1 VLILAIK
8 FEEEGMHID
17 EGKKFDKR
25 NIPKNLK
32 NGIIAQKDYEIY
44 LSKLPDVSDK
54 LFNPEE
60 TPAELDEL
68 ESIKDSEILPKKRGL
83 KKKAKG
89 KGK

>member
-1 VLILAIK
+1 
-8 FEEEGMHID
+8 MHID

-25 NIPKNLK
+25 NIAKNVK
-32 NGIIAQKDYEIY
+32 NGVINQKDYEFY

-60 TPAELDEL
+60 TSAELDEL
-68 ESIKDSEILPKKRGL
+68 EPKKDSEILPKKKGL

>member
-60 TPAELDEL
+60 TSAELDEL

>member
-1 VLILAIK
+1 
-8 FEEEGMHID
+8 MHID

-25 NIPKNLK
+25 NIAKNVK
-32 NGIIAQKDYEIY
+32 NGVIAQKDYEFY

-60 TPAELDEL
+60 TSAELDEL
-68 ESIKDSEILPKKRGL
+68 EQKKDSEILPKKRGL

>member
-1 VLILAIK
+1 
-8 FEEEGMHID
+8 MHID

>member
-1 VLILAIK
+1 
-8 FEEEGMHID
+8 MHID

-25 NIPKNLK
+25 NIAKNVK
-32 NGIIAQKDYEIY
+32 SGVIAQKDYEFY

-60 TPAELDEL
+60 TSAELDEL
-68 ESIKDSEILPKKRGL
+68 EPKKDSESLPKKRGL